1 MSYFWAWSENNVI
14 WDITTHVE
22 CEDREVLLQVL
33 PDEVKKR
40 KYLKEK
46 LLSDNPKIKETDD
59 RINWISNKLKSVE
72 EY

>member
-46 LLSDNPKIKETDD
+46 LHLPNDNPKIKEIDD
-59 RINWISNKLKSVE
+59 RIEWILNKVMA
-72 EY
+72 